1 MAHLLSV
8 EDYSCDLNP
17 WQADMQHQTIIGI
30 DESFSKRWTTL
41 EVIMDKPVLI
51 VTPPISPTSSATSW
65 QSFKSCEATHSTTTK
80 GSVGMHEIGAASVY
94 EKAWESQWER
104 EQALQELKA
113 MTCFAAKLIDGS
125 GIAIRQRGVLGRR
138 CFLNYSTTSSR
149 LSWRRA
155 SLELLQLAAVRRS
168 GCTVKLTSSQM
179 SWLGKAQS
187 VKLVLDSELEAV
199 MLELLLTQL
208 IAGAAKAARQS
219 LLRQ

>member
-8 EDYSCDLNP
+8 GDYSCDLSP

-41 EVIMDKPVLI
+41 ELTVDKPVLI
-51 VTPPISPTSSATSW
+51 MTPPISRTSSFTSW
-65 QSFKSCEATHSTTTK
+65 QSFKSCEAAHSTTTK
-80 GSVGMHEIGAASVY
+80 GTVGMHEIGAASVY

-104 EQALQELKA
+104 EQALQELQA